1 VKLRAGLFEKG
12 RPSARALANPREV
25 IGAPEHRAVAREA
38 VRKSLVLLK
47 NSKSVL
53 PLRPK
58 LNVLV
63 AGDGA
68 DDIGKQSGGWTVS
81 WQGGVNSNAD
91 FPGGT
96 SIYAGI
102 RSTVT
107 AAGGTATLSP
117 DGSTPSKPDVAIVV
131 FGENPYA
138 EWHGDLR
145 SLDRSGPYRAES
157 IPAPEASAIGAS
169 CEKSD
174 GAATMASAAPTT
186 RSAPANARRPSEP
199 SATSANA
206 TASSASSDL
215 ALLRNLKARGIP
227 VVAVFLTGRPLW
239 ITPELEASDAF
250 IVAWLPGTEG
260 AGIADVLFRKPNGQ
274 PNYDFTGKLSY
285 SWPRTPADTHV
296 NRGDPNYSPLF
307 AYGFGL
313 SYQPPATTQR

>member
-1 VKLRAGLFEKG
+1 M
-12 RPSARALANPREV
+12 
-25 IGAPEHRAVAREA
+25 AREA

-47 NSKSVL
+47 NSREVL

-58 LNVLV
+58 LEVLV

-68 DDIGKQSGGWTVS
+68 DDIGKQAGGWTVS

-102 RSTVT
+102 RSAVA

-117 DGSTPSKPDVAIVV
+117 DGSFKSKPDVAIVV

-145 SLDRSGPYRAES
+145 SLDRSGPYRAEPTPS
-157 IPAPEASAIGAS
+157 PEASAIGAS
-169 CEKSD
+169 CEKP
-174 GAATMASAAPTT
+174 ASAA
-186 RSAPANARRPSEP
+186 AM
-199 SATSANA
+199 TSAA
-206 TASSASSDL
+206 PMSTSAMAAGSAASSAASSDL
-215 ALLRNLKARGIP
+215 ALLRSLKQRGIP
-227 VVAVFLTGRPLW
+227 VVAIFLTGRPLW

-250 IVAWLPGTEG
+250 VVAWLPGTEG
-260 AGIADVLFRKPNGQ
+260 AGVADVLFRKTNGQ

-296 NRGDPNYSPLF
+296 NRGDANYSPLF
-307 AYGFGL
+307 PYGFGL
-313 SYQPPATTQR
+313 SYRPPATTRR